1 MEEQNPKNESL
12 QFNSRIDLSKLQE
25 AVAKIKNE
33 LGKVIIGQENM
44 IELLIISILADGHS
58 LRYEA
63 SFFGVCNAKSS

>member
-33 LGKVIIGQENM
+33 LGKVIIGQECATCCLN
-44 IELLIISILADGHS
+44 
-58 LRYEA
+58 
-63 SFFGVCNAKSS
+63 